1 MRSQNKPHRRSTK
14 ETKCKGLYNDTKRR
28 RSLESMVGQTTQ
40 SRLNSGIKVKIYSAV
55 FLYSEERWFIMT
67 GLRL

>member
-1 MRSQNKPHRRSTK
+1 MRSQNKPHGRSSK
-14 ETKCKGLYNDTKRR
+14 ETKCKGLYDDTKR

-67 GLRL
+67 GSRL